1 MKKSLFKKII
11 IFYAA
16 LNLIYSFKL
25 IFFHYIFAPSELAKA
40 MKLFDEMQPLPDNV
54 TFMFMFIILILTI
67 LSIVKLYQFKNIGR
81 VLFLI
86 SIAGTIIVSFSS
98 SYYVY
103 DVIEIIM
110 EIIYNITTGL
120 IIGVI
125 YFSNLKNSFE

>member
-1 MKKSLFKKII
+1 
-11 IFYAA
+11 
-16 LNLIYSFKL
+16 
-25 IFFHYIFAPSELAKA
+25 
-40 MKLFDEMQPLPDNV
+40 MKLFDEMQPLPDTV

-120 IIGVI
+120 IIGII